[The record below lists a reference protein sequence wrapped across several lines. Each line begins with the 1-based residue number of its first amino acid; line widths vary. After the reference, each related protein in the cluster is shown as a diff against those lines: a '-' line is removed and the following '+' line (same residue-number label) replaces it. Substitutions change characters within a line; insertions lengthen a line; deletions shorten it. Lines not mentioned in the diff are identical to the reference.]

1 MCVDGGGN
9 ICACDFRNN
18 RLSLLSPTGKLLGHS
33 LTGLSKPQYI
43 AMNHNRLFSLDMG
56 RSTSYRYIYVG
67 ITIPSLQLR
76 LAIMQASIA
85 NQPISSRRDT
95 YCSISRCNYTAG
107 ELSLTSITQKS

>member
-1 MCVDGGGN
+1 MTAGMCVDGGGN

-56 RSTSYRYIYVG
+56 RSTSYRYIDAG
-67 ITIPSLQLR
+67 KTIPSY
-76 LAIMQASIA
+76 
-85 NQPISSRRDT
+85 N
-95 YCSISRCNYTAG
+95 
-107 ELSLTSITQKS
+107 

>member
-33 LTGLSKPQYI
+33 LTGLSKPQFI

-67 ITIPSLQLR
+67 IPSLQL
-76 LAIMQASIA
+76 MTSQ
-85 NQPISSRRDT
+85 RDT
-95 YCSISRCNYTAG
+95 YCSIIYSN
-107 ELSLTSITQKS
+107 